1 MVEPVISLQNVILT
15 YASRGQAVKAL
26 ENVEI
31 TASSGEFV
39 SVVGPS
45 GCGKSTLLKIISGL
59 LPPTSGTVLVNGK
72 PIKGPPPS
80 IGIVFQSPLL
90 MPWRNILDNVLVQID
105 MRNLRKADYRDKA
118 RSLLK
123 MVGLSSF
130 QEAYPFQLS
139 GGMQQRVGI
148 CRALV
153 HSPQL
158 LIMDEP
164 FGALDAMT
172 REQMMVELQNIWMDQ
187 KTTILFITHSL
198 SEAIFLSDR
207 VLVMGPRPGK
217 VVGEFKID
225 IPRPRRIQDERSPM
239 FADYADRVRACL
251 EASGALPTNLIEAQA
266 G

>member
-1 MVEPVISLQNVILT
+1 MVDPVISLQNVTLT
-15 YASRGQAVKAL
+15 YPGRGQSVTAL
-26 ENVEI
+26 EKVGL
-31 TASSGEFV
+31 TADNGEFV

-59 LPPTSGTVLVNGK
+59 LPQTSGTVLVNGK
-72 PIKGPPPS
+72 PVKGPLPS

-105 MRNLRKADYRDKA
+105 MRNLRRADYWDKA
-118 RSLLK
+118 RALLK

-130 QEAYPFQLS
+130 EDAYPFQLS

-153 HSPQL
+153 HAPQL

-172 REQMMVELQNIWMDQ
+172 REQMMAELQRIWMDQ

-217 VVGEFKID
+217 VIGEFKID
-225 IPRPRRIQDERSPM
+225 IPRPRRVRDERSPI
-239 FADYADRVRACL
+239 FADYADRVRTCL
-251 EASGALPTNLIEAQA
+251 EASGALPA
-266 G
+266 